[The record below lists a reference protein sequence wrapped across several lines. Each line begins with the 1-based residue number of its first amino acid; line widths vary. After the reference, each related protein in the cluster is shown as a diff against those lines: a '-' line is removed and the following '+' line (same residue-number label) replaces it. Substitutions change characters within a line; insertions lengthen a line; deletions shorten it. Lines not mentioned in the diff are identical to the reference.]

1 MGHTGAS
8 GGDRVLDAGTGSGI
22 LAAYLGRA
30 GADVTSYG
38 STPSSPRSPA
48 GTW

>member
-1 MGHTGAS
+1 
-8 GGDRVLDAGTGSGI
+8 VLDAGTGSGI

-30 GADVTSYG
+30 GADVTSYEID
-38 STPSSPRSPA
+38 SEFAEVAR